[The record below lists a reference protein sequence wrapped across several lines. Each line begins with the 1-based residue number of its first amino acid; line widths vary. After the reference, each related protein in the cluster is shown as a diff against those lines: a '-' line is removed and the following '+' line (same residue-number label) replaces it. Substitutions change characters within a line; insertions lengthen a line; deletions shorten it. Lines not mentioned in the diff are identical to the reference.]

1 MIQKLQTTV
10 QTKRH
15 LRCLVLLWR
24 AHGAAAGAATGHEA
38 GEHNHAGDQNLLKI
52 PFKILMEDK
61 C

>member
-15 LRCLVLLWR
+15 LRSLVLLWR

-38 GEHNHAGDQNLLKI
+38 GEDNHAGDQNLIKI
-52 PFKILMEDK
+52 PFKIL
-61 C
+61 